1 MKIVWN
7 HVRVITGTGA
17 VLEDAS
23 LSYEGNTILAVKA
36 GEQDGDVV
44 CDGTGKTMIPG
55 LFDCHVHLG
64 MELPGKHAAQHT
76 SDHTELGAR
85 IMRQCLEFPKY
96 GITSV
101 RNMGTEQ
108 DADVIVKKSLEETGF
123 PAVRI
128 LASGTAMSI
137 TGGHGNPEVGIDGRD
152 ELLKETRR
160 KIKIGADVIK
170 FVVTGGMTTKGSKPG
185 ALQYTVE
192 EMAPAVAEAKLCGKI
207 TGAHC
212 TSLEGAK
219 EAIRAGIRSIE
230 HAQMDEE
237 TADLMAERMAAYGSD
252 MFYCPTMVTRYT
264 IIHNTNPEFEWLRK
278 KAKPGDMERK
288 KKAVLLC
295 RERNIPICASTDAN
309 APFVSLDA
317 VLKELELYVGCG
329 LTEMEAI
336 QTATVNAARLCML
349 DQVTG
354 SLEAGKRADFVVL
367 SANPLENI
375 CNLRQVEQTCRD
387 GHVLYQR
394 EAQ

>member
-7 HVRVITGTGA
+7 HARIITGNGE
-17 VLEDAS
+17 VLENAS
-23 LSYEGNTILAVKA
+23 LSYEGDKILAVK
-36 GEQDGDVV
+36 GEEQDGEIVY
-44 CDGTGKTMIPG
+44 DGTGKTLIPG

-64 MELPGKHAAQHT
+64 MELPGGIVPQQT
-76 SDHTELGAR
+76 TDRTELGAR
-85 IMRQCLEFPKY
+85 IMKQCLEFPKY
-96 GITSV
+96 GITCV

-108 DADVIVKKSLEETGF
+108 DADVTVKKVLEETGL
-123 PAVRI
+123 PSVRI

-137 TGGHGNPEVGIDGRD
+137 TGGHGNPAVGIDGRD

-170 FVVTGGMTTKGSKPG
+170 FVVTGGMGTKGSKPG
-185 ALQYTVE
+185 MLQYTAE
-192 EMAPAVAEAKLCGKI
+192 EMTPAVAEASLCGKI

-230 HAQMDEE
+230 HAQFDEE
-237 TADLMAERMAAYGSD
+237 TADLMAERMTAGKNEI
-252 MFYCPTMVTRYT
+252 FYCPTMVTRYT

-295 RERNIPICASTDAN
+295 KERNIPICASTDAN
-309 APFVSLDA
+309 APFAGLDA
-317 VLKELELYVGCG
+317 LLKELELYVECG

-336 QTATVNAARLCML
+336 KTATLNASRLCML
-349 DQVTG
+349 DHVTG
-354 SLEAGKRADFVVL
+354 TLEAGKCADFVVL

-375 CNLRQVEQTCRD
+375 CNLKQVEQTYRN
-387 GHVLYQR
+387 GRILYQR
-394 EAQ
+394 EQ